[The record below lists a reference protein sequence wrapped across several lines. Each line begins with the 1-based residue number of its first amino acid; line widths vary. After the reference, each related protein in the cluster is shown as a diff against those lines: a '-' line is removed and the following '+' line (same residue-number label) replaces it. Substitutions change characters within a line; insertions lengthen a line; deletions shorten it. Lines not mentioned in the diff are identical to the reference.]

1 MKKSF
6 CLLVVL
12 FLALAIK
19 PVWAVEP
26 MMKLVPSSGTY
37 TKDTSFEVMV
47 AVDSGAVETMAI
59 DVHLKFD
66 PSKVEIVSAEPVTNL
81 LNTLGLISIGPTPDN
96 TSGTFFDSF
105 YINPEMHPDEKA
117 TVSGNLLNIK
127 FKPKIVGTINVDFN
141 CTTGSD
147 ADSNIFDGTTTA
159 DRINCL
165 SNINGVYT
173 ITDGGTS
180 DPNPTAVPTTA
191 PSSNDPDPTAVPA
204 QSNELPQTGTV
215 ETTIGLIIFGIVS
228 VLSSL
233 ALKFL

>member
-6 CLLVVL
+6 WLLFVL
-12 FLALAIK
+12 FLALAIR

-37 TKDTSFEVMV
+37 TKDTSFEVVV
-47 AVDSGAVETMAI
+47 AVDSGAVETLAI
-59 DVHLKFD
+59 EVDLKFD
-66 PSKVEIVSAEPVTNL
+66 PAKVEVVSVEPVTSV
-81 LNTLGLISIGPTPDN
+81 LNTLGLISMGASFDN
-96 TSGTFFDSF
+96 EKQEIKDGY
-105 YINPEMHPDEKA
+105 YINSDMHPDEKA
-117 TVSGNLLNIK
+117 PVSGNLLNIK
-127 FKPKIVGTINVDFN
+127 FKPKIVGTINIDFD
-141 CTTGSD
+141 CTAGSD

-159 DRINCL
+159 DMISCP

-173 ITDGGTS
+173 ITEGGTS
-180 DPNPTAVPTTA
+180 V
-191 PSSNDPDPTAVPA
+191 PDPTAVP
-204 QSNELPQTGTV
+204 SNDNPTAIPTQASELPQTGTV